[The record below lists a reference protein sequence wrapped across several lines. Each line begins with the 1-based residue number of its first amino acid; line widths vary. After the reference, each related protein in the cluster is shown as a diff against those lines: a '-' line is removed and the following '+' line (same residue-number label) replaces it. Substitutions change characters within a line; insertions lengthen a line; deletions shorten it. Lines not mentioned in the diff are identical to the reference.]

1 MTYIKK
7 ELRKENFNLRK
18 LKSFEIFKQAF
29 KYNNGSI
36 NYFDRKEYGF
46 RLNMIN
52 IRICAKFDKDLF
64 IKEMNKIL
72 EPYGLYISE
81 IELDR
86 KAYSTCGSIVHS
98 TYIFLKYIIPPKR
111 TKNHLNIWKKHVS
124 QISEILDL
132 QEEKILKEKDIKVLN
147 LKNEKLIYFYV
158 RFFKETDIIPIYDN
172 IENKKLEL
180 INYISKNIIHDLNL
194 EQTRYKIIFDYNEE
208 HLNNVSFKF
217 YFKK

>member
-1 MTYIKK
+1 M
-7 ELRKENFNLRK
+7 ENFNLRK

-29 KYNNGSI
+29 KYNNSSI

-52 IRICAKFDKDLF
+52 VRICTKFDKDLF

-72 EPYGLYISE
+72 QPYGLYISE

-86 KAYSTCGSIVHS
+86 KAYSACGYIVRS

-111 TKNHLNIWKKHVS
+111 TKSHLNIWKKHVS

-132 QEEKILKEKDIKVLN
+132 QEKKILKEEDIKVLN

-158 RFFKETDIIPIYDN
+158 RFFKEMDIIPIYDN

-180 INYISKNIIHDLNL
+180 MNL
-194 EQTRYKIIFDYNEE
+194 
-208 HLNNVSFKF
+208 
-217 YFKK
+217 

>member
-1 MTYIKK
+1 MEEKIEK
-7 ELRKENFNLRK
+7 FNLRK

-52 IRICAKFDKDLF
+52 VETCAKFDKDLF

-72 EPYGLYISE
+72 QPYGLYISE
-81 IELDR
+81 IELNG
-86 KAYSTCGSIVHS
+86 KAYSACGYIVNS

-111 TKNHLNIWKKHVS
+111 TKSHLNIWKKHVS

-132 QEEKILKEKDIKVLN
+132 PEKKILKEEDIKVLN

-208 HLNNVSFKF
+208 QLNIISFKF